1 MAKNRKI
8 PTAVRHQAIAAR
20 AQEEQ
25 ETGVSTPSPR
35 QALAQARQAGRK
47 ARNEA
52 IAARTV
58 EAGPSPVKP
67 TRAEARAKP
76 APQFNLADGC
86 LVTLVK
92 NAIAF
97 RLGAETNPYIPLQ
110 KGDVGVLMHRDL
122 VSRGGRRSR
131 GVWGTKT
138 PLCHVMVAGAV
149 VELPQSAVRACE
161 AGDEN

>member
-52 IAARTV
+52 IAARTA

-67 TRAEARAKP
+67 TRPTPRVKP
-76 APQFNLADGC
+76 APQFNLIEGS
-86 LVTLVK
+86 LVTLAK
-92 NAIAF
+92 STIAF

-110 KGDVGVLMHRDL
+110 KGAVGVLMYRDL
-122 VSRGGRRSR
+122 VSSR
-131 GVWGTKT
+131 TSARPT
-138 PLCHVMVAGAV
+138 RAARHAPLCHVMMGGAV
-149 VELPQSAVRACE
+149 VEIPQSVIRAC
-161 AGDEN
+161 DED

>member
-8 PTAVRHQAIAAR
+8 PTAIRHQAIAAR

-35 QALAQARQAGRK
+35 QALAQARLAGRK

-52 IAARTV
+52 IAARMA

-67 TRAEARAKP
+67 TRPGPRVKP
-76 APQFNLADGC
+76 TPQFNLIEGS
-86 LVTLVK
+86 LVTLAK
-92 NAIAF
+92 STIAF

-110 KGDVGVLMHRDL
+110 KGAVGVLMYRDL
-122 VSRGGRRSR
+122 VSRGTSPRGRGRR
-131 GVWGTKT
+131 GT

-149 VELPQSAVRACE
+149 VELPQSVVRACE
-161 AGDEN
+161 AGDES

>member
-8 PTAVRHQAIAAR
+8 PMAVRHQVKVTR
-20 AQEEQ
+20 AQEMQ
-25 ETGVSTPSPR
+25 EAGVATISPR
-35 QALAQARQAGRK
+35 EALTQARLAGRK

-52 IAARTV
+52 IAARMA

-76 APQFNLADGC
+76 APQFNLIEGS
-86 LVTLVK
+86 LVTLAK
-92 NAIAF
+92 STIAF

-110 KGDVGVLMHRDL
+110 KGAVGVLMYRDL
-122 VSRGGRRSR
+122 VSRGTSPRGRGRR
-131 GVWGTKT
+131 GT
-138 PLCHVMVAGAV
+138 PLCHVMVAGSI
-149 VELPQSAVRACE
+149 VELPQSMVRGCD